1 MEEVL
6 DRPFWA
12 SWLPLMLWIQL
23 MLISC
28 YFPILVFLSHS
39 IFSTW
44 LPVCSS
50 QVSRIN
56 RKSRGF
62 IISLWT
68 RNPDIQ
74 MLHKKQPDYSNCPL
88 ADETHFAILMFFYCF
103 LKSTIM
109 WRISCFSVR
118 TYIYIYMY
126 ICSITF
132 VDIYIYIHVHQYIH
146 TFPLDALKWFFRRCK
161 AESKNWCHPGRG
173 STSSAQGSGDHS
185 TTTAT
190 CVFTT
195 KCTAGSAG
203 VGQWGGIGHCDFHP
217 VLRGPNSKH
226 KIACY
231 FQAHSCDV
239 AISKVVGVGC
249 DFLSACQSVD
259 KCLCQIM
266 LSPLRK
272 LKAHCSHTCLV
283 MCVDYEREIDEHSM
297 P

>member
-118 TYIYIYMY
+118 TYIYIYMF
-126 ICSITF
+126 ICSLTF
-132 VDIYIYIHVHQYIH
+132 VDIYIYIPEPWKGCINMSGSHYGLRYAPNRESTSLLKKYAPLIWAWNWNKLKIFNHLCTWDFSHMFPSLTAHSLRH
-146 TFPLDALKWFFRRCK
+146 TAQSFAITIVVIQALCR
-161 AESKNWCHPGRG
+161 AELHRSRG
-173 STSSAQGSGDHS
+173 SQNG
-185 TTTAT
+185 
-190 CVFTT
+190 
-195 KCTAGSAG
+195 K
-203 VGQWGGIGHCDFHP
+203 
-217 VLRGPNSKH
+217 
-226 KIACY
+226 
-231 FQAHSCDV
+231 
-239 AISKVVGVGC
+239 
-249 DFLSACQSVD
+249 
-259 KCLCQIM
+259 
-266 LSPLRK
+266 
-272 LKAHCSHTCLV
+272 
-283 MCVDYEREIDEHSM
+283 
-297 P
+297 